1 MSETKFTCC
10 ICGKEVKE
18 YGNDPWPIK
27 KEGRCCSYCNWTVVL
42 RERNRL
48 SKLNRE
54 KENGTGSD

>member
-27 KEGRCCSYCNWTVVL
+27 EEGRCCNYCNWTVVL
-42 RERNRL
+42 KERNRL

-54 KENGTGSD
+54 KDNG

>member
-27 KEGRCCSYCNWTVVL
+27 EEGRCCSYCNWTVDL
-42 RERNRL
+42 KERTRL

-54 KENGTGSD
+54 NDNGSTGN